1 MKTKGVAM
9 VSIIASIAITME
21 SKSATLLQSL
31 SAYCVPSNASNC
43 SGKERAT
50 FTGTSSTSDA
60 LSKNYCQCGSCNMY
74 YDKSS
79 RSCKECP
86 VGTYVNDRLSTE
98 CIRPSCGAGH
108 YSEVEVGKNEC
119 PKGYYKEVFSSCK

>member
-1 MKTKGVAM
+1 MNKRVIM
-9 VSIIASIAITME
+9 VSVIACMTVSIKTN
-21 SKSATLLQSL
+21 SATLSQAL
-31 SAYCVPSNASNC
+31 SAYCVPGNESIC
-43 SGKERAT
+43 TGKERAT
-50 FTGTSSTSDA
+50 FTGTSATSDA
-60 LSKNYCQCGSCNMY
+60 LSKNYCQCGACNMY

-79 RSCKECP
+79 RICKECP

-98 CIRPSCGAGH
+98 CIRPSCGAGQ